1 MRRIGSA
8 LLAVSM
14 LVGCGAGSEA
24 GTTPSESGSTT
35 PSAEQQQQ
43 APLLTTTNVDVATE
57 CTGILEFANTAS
69 YTLLDRYLPSNVVT
83 NIVNRRATAPFT
95 SLADLS
101 SVPLVGPARLK
112 QLEGGAR
119 TLDFIDADCVGIMDG
134 IAISHDDQDAIV
146 ALVNSI
152 SDSEL
157 HDVLPNAW
165 NGAVNLLNAR
175 NAHPF
180 TTAQQIADTAGIGDV
195 SFRNIRNSAT
205 LSRPLEALF
214 AAINAVS
221 SNGDY
226 GATALRHFD
235 WWNIAIQDHHYRDS
249 KECFG
254 LEPSSV
260 PYGATIRPNLATA
273 AEVRAAVES
282 AYHYAR
288 GETKIPDAVRD
299 AGLANLDAL
308 TQGRSFKGCILTYEN
323 DPWSRNTVH
332 IYVDTTNGFSVMTE
346 TWWAE

>member
-1 MRRIGSA
+1 MRRLGSA

-24 GTTPSESGSTT
+24 GTSPESGSTT

-43 APLLTTTNVDVATE
+43 APILTTTNVDVATE
-57 CTGILEFANTAS
+57 CSGILEFANTAS
-69 YTLLDRYLPSNVVT
+69 YSLLDLYLPSNVVT

-101 SVPLVGPARLK
+101 SVPLVGPTRLK

-119 TLDFIDADCVGIMDG
+119 TMDFIDADCVGIMDG
-134 IAISHDDQDAIV
+134 IAISRDDQTAIV

-152 SDSEL
+152 DDSEL
-157 HDVLPNAW
+157 HDVLPDAW
-165 NGAVNLLNAR
+165 NGAVNLLNTR
-175 NAHPF
+175 PF

-214 AAINAVS
+214 SAINAIP
-221 SNGDY
+221 SNGSY
-226 GATALRHFD
+226 GATTLRHFD
-235 WWNIAIQDHHYRDS
+235 WWNIASAGHYYRDD
-249 KECFG
+249 KTCFG

-260 PYGATIRPNLATA
+260 PYGASIRPNLADA
-273 AEVRAAVES
+273 AEVRAEVQRAFNYVGGNTKVS
-282 AYHYAR
+282 A
-288 GETKIPDAVRD
+288 TVRD
-299 AGLANLDAL
+299 AGFANLDAL
-308 TQGRSFKGCILTYEN
+308 TQGRSFKGCIITFEN

-332 IYVDTTNGFSVMTE
+332 IYVDTVNGFSVMTE

>member
-1 MRRIGSA
+1 MRRLGTA

-14 LVGCGAGSEA
+14 LAACGP
-24 GTTPSESGSTT
+24 GTQAETPPESAPST
-35 PSAEQQQQ
+35 PAVEQQQ
-43 APLLTTTNVDVATE
+43 APILTQTNVDVAIE
-57 CTGILEFANTAS
+57 CSGILEFANTAS
-69 YTLLDRYLPSNVVT
+69 YSLLDRYLPSNVVT
-83 NIVNRRATAPFT
+83 NIVNRRATALFT

-101 SVPLVGPARLK
+101 TVPLVGPARLK

-119 TLDFIDADCVGIMDG
+119 TMDFIDADCVGILDG
-134 IAISHDDQDAIV
+134 IAISRDDQTAIV

-152 SDSEL
+152 DDSEL
-157 HDVLPNAW
+157 HDVLPDAW
-165 NGAVNLLNAR
+165 NGAVNLLNTR
-175 NAHPF
+175 PF

-195 SFRNIRNSAT
+195 GFRNIRNSAT

-214 AAINAVS
+214 SAINAIPG
-221 SNGDY
+221 NGSY

-235 WWNIAIQDHHYRDS
+235 WWNIAIQNHRYRDQ
-249 KECFG
+249 KICFG

-260 PYGATIRPNLATA
+260 PYGATIRPNLADA
-273 AEVRAAVES
+273 AEVRDAVES
-282 AYHYAR
+282 AIGYVN
-288 GETKIPDAVRD
+288 GDTLIPAPVRT

-332 IYVDTTNGFSVMTE
+332 IFVDTVNGFSVMTE

>member
-1 MRRIGSA
+1 MRRLGSA

-24 GTTPSESGSTT
+24 GTSPESGSST

-43 APLLTTTNVDVATE
+43 APILTQTNVDVAIE
-57 CTGILEFANTAS
+57 CSGILEFANTAS
-69 YTLLDRYLPSNVVT
+69 YSLLDRYLPSNVVT

-101 SVPLVGPARLK
+101 SVPLVGPTRLK

-119 TLDFIDADCVGIMDG
+119 TMDFIDADCVGILDG
-134 IAISHDDQDAIV
+134 IAISHDDQTAIV
-146 ALVNSI
+146 NLVNTI
-152 SDSEL
+152 DDSEL

-165 NGAVNLLNAR
+165 TGAVNLLNAR
-175 NAHPF
+175 PF

-214 AAINAVS
+214 AAINAVP

-235 WWNIAIQDHHYRDS
+235 WWNIAIQNHYYRDS

-254 LEPSSV
+254 LEPTSV
-260 PYGATIRPNLATA
+260 PYGATIRPNLANA
-273 AEVRAAVES
+273 AEVRAAVEN

-288 GETKIPDAVRD
+288 GETNIPDAVRD

-308 TQGRSFKGCILTYEN
+308 TQGRTFKGCVLTYEN

-332 IYVDTTNGFSVMTE
+332 IYVDTQNGFSVMTE